1 MTNEITTTSILSLFE
16 TTKDQRKSFVDDVIS
31 RVENG
36 DIDPI
41 KTLVQVKA
49 MEDICNRLTSKNEKT
64 NKDNFVEA
72 KKFNALLIE
81 SAEKYGSKTFQAFNG
96 KFEIKETGV
105 KYDFSKCED
114 QVLIAL
120 YEKQKQIDSLVKERE
135 SFLKTVPQ
143 KGMIVTD
150 EESGET
156 FTVYPPSKS
165 SSTTLATSLL

>member
-1 MTNEITTTSILSLFE
+1 MTTEITTTSILSLFE
-16 TTKDQRKSFVDDVIS
+16 TTKEQRKSFVDDVIN

-41 KTLVQVKA
+41 KTLVQVKS
-49 MEDICNRLTSKNEKT
+49 MEDICNRLTSKSEKT

-72 KKFNALLIE
+72 KRFNDLLLE
-81 SAEKYGSKTFQAFNG
+81 SAEKYGAKTFQSFNG

-114 QVLIAL
+114 LFLFSL
-120 YEKQKQIDSLVKERE
+120 YEKQKSIEALVKERE

-165 SSTTLATSLL
+165 STTSLATILS